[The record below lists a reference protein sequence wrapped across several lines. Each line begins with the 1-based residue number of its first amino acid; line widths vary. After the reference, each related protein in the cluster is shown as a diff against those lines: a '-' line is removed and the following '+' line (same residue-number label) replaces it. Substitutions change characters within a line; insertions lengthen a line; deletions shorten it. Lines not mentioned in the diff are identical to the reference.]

1 MAMLRPVSCANVRR
15 TSLMSASLRLSES
28 GSPVY
33 VFSALLSVRP
43 PAAEPG
49 TESTVPVLP
58 VVCGC
63 GCAAAGSVNT
73 FSPVMAGSMAG
84 GSAVAGCVVG
94 FVVPR
99 RFLEVGGVCVCG
111 ALMTDVTGLCCSGI
125 FHAALPAMV
134 GTCDGIS
141 VAAATL
147 TGGAG
152 ALTMGA
158 AATCGSSF
166 FGAGA
171 GGGATAMTVG
181 AAPKVMLSASPDFA
195 T

>member
-1 MAMLRPVSCANVRR
+1 MAMLSPVSCANVRR

-43 PAAEPG
+43 PAEPG

-58 VVCGC
+58 DGCVCGC

-73 FSPVMAGSMAG
+73 FSPVMAGSIAG
-84 GSAVAGCVVG
+84 GSAVVGCVVA

-99 RFLEVGGVCVCG
+99 RFFEVGGVCVCG
-111 ALMTDVTGLCCSGI
+111 ALMTEVTGLCCSGI
-125 FHAALPAMV
+125 FHAALSAMV
-134 GTCDGIS
+134 GTCDGMS
-141 VAAATL
+141 VATF
-147 TGGAG
+147 TGAGAG
-152 ALTMGA
+152 ALTTGA

-171 GGGATAMTVG
+171 GGGAIAITDG
-181 AAPKVMLSASPDFA
+181 AAPNVMLSASPDFA